1 MGAKLVVADR
11 EAVVVGTIAPN
22 VQFNVQLT
30 SPSSFYLSDPNGKFS
45 FNITAN
51 QSEHPIRVYR
61 NNQLIHTFTPTGAW
75 WDNAN
80 FNWDNRPSAVG
91 TYTYRFVLENENR
104 EFSFTT
110 QVLGDAIP
118 APDIAIEWVG
128 ANTAVFG
135 DYLYYRVRVTDS
147 AVPGEVYYVRGSTQ
161 LLLQTVPN
169 DGNWHTYPFRVRPPR
184 GTFELYARVD
194 AYDLLRIIQGTA
206 LAQPRLSVEPLF
218 PLYMPEDTPFRPEFR
233 ISVHGSDRDVLI
245 YEDGALIDRLTPS
258 EDGYWYNSNILWFH
272 TDRMGTASKPII
284 YEFYLEDERDA
295 NNQPI
300 MARVIVNFYRERQS
314 DAMLLESTEFVAL
327 SEPEEPSTPS
337 GDNYVRLFFVYK
349 LFGTAVYF
357 HVMGYSAVASY
368 HQRTGASFL
377 IGDTRK
383 MPARRYLVI
392 ETGGDRQ

>member
-1 MGAKLVVADR
+1 M
-11 EAVVVGTIAPN
+11 
-22 VQFNVQLT
+22 
-30 SPSSFYLSDPNGKFS
+30 
-45 FNITAN
+45 
-51 QSEHPIRVYR
+51 
-61 NNQLIHTFTPTGAW
+61 
-75 WDNAN
+75 
-80 FNWDNRPSAVG
+80 
-91 TYTYRFVLENENR
+91 
-104 EFSFTT
+104 
-110 QVLGDAIP
+110 
-118 APDIAIEWVG
+118 
-128 ANTAVFG
+128 FG